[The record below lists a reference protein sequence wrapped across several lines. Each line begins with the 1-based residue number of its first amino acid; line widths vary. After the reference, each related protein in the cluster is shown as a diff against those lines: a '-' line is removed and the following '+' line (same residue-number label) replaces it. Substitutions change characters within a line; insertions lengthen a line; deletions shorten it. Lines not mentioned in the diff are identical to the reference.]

1 MKQDKKKVTGY
12 DKYIDWKIF
21 IIPVVLFFAVLF
33 MPTPYGMK
41 DVGMEY
47 SIAPKKVVSYITN
60 ELFSVKSEEAAQWQL
75 LTAQIMEQNMRIG
88 ALSKERFLDR
98 DAKWCKKYD
107 IPAQKANLEKAK
119 EYVGNSINDADF
131 KTLMTNALEL
141 RKNGLKYENLKDKD
155 KANADKG
162 AWQIKV
168 SIAMGVFVVLCFLTE
183 CIPLPAVAFCIGLIL
198 VFTGV
203 VSR

>member
-21 IIPVVLFFAVLF
+21 IIPVVLFFAVLL

-47 SIAPKKVVSYITN
+47 TIAPQKVVSYITN

-88 ALSKERFLDR
+88 ALSKDRFMDR
-98 DAKWCKKYD
+98 NAKWCKKYK
-107 IPAQKANLEKAK
+107 IPVQ
-119 EYVGNSINDADF
+119 
-131 KTLMTNALEL
+131 
-141 RKNGLKYENLKDKD
+141 
-155 KANADKG
+155 
-162 AWQIKV
+162 
-168 SIAMGVFVVLCFLTE
+168 
-183 CIPLPAVAFCIGLIL
+183 
-198 VFTGV
+198 
-203 VSR
+203 